1 MGLVDKVLDYLLEK
15 LEDEDTKKQREEERK
30 KQEKERER
38 IEFLNSIPLPKTAE
52 RARKRPWTVPYYEGS
67 LVNYG
72 ITTYGDARV
81 AIPEF
86 DHGAMA
92 ELLKLD
98 FNAVFLGAS
107 LHSLKT
113 RVEGWEARYSGGRHL
128 MTVAPTRTG
137 KGSCCII
144 PNLLML
150 DERSIFCIDPKGQN
164 AAVTRRMRAS
174 IGPVWLLNPFNEH
187 GMGTQR
193 FNPLARLNIES
204 PTVVADVSGIAEAL
218 IVSDDH
224 SPHWGDS
231 ARDLVKALIFHLL
244 ETEGGNATLPKMRA
258 LLTQDAEGFL
268 TTIVRMGRSKHPFI
282 ANRAHRFKEANDE
295 ISSIISTAKTQ
306 TEFLDD
312 PGIAHVL
319 SGSDFEMLDLKA
331 RPSTLF
337 IILPGRYMMPY
348 ARFLRLLVVSALDQ
362 LCSQAGG
369 TRTLFMLDEFHLL
382 GHLSAVETAFA
393 LAAGYNVQLWP
404 FVHDLSQLKDIYKDR
419 WESFIGNCGV
429 VQWFTPNDAFT
440 AEYLSK
446 RIGKT
451 TVRVKNSNEGKSS
464 TQQVGLGPNITESYN
479 STESEAGVDF
489 FSPQSLFDLPDYLQI
504 VTLAGFKYPIML
516 TRDHYFDWNGPL
528 GLLSAGAD
536 PDPFHLAPG
545 QSVRPATPPPPVAP
559 QPIKATAPE
568 ATRPAPAQD
577 SIDPDDPLTWY

>member
-1 MGLVDKVLDYLLEK
+1 M
-15 LEDEDTKKQREEERK
+15 
-30 KQEKERER
+30 
-38 IEFLNSIPLPKTAE
+38 PLPKTAE
-52 RARKRPWTVPYYEGS
+52 RARKRPWTVPYHEES
-67 LVNYG
+67 LVPYG

-81 AIPEF
+81 AIHEF

-92 ELLKLD
+92 ELLTTDPKSI
-98 FNAVFLGAS
+98 FLGAS

-113 RVEGWEARYSGGRHL
+113 RLEGYEACYSGGRHL

-137 KGSCCII
+137 KGSCCVI
-144 PNLLML
+144 PNLLL
-150 DERSIFCIDPKGQN
+150 QTQISVFCIDPKGQN
-164 AAVTRRMRAS
+164 AAVTRRMRS
-174 IGPVWLLNPFNEH
+174 IVGPVWLLNPFNEH

-204 PTVVADVSGIAEAL
+204 PNVVADVSGIAEAL
-218 IVSDDH
+218 IVTDGKD
-224 SPHWGDS
+224 PHWGDS

-244 ETEGGNATLPKMRA
+244 ETEGPTATLPKMRA
-258 LLTQDAEGFL
+258 LLTQDVQGFL
-268 TTIVRMGRSKHPFI
+268 ETVVRMGRSKYPFI
-282 ANRAHRFKEANDE
+282 ANRAHRFKEGNDE
-295 ISSIISTAKTQ
+295 ILSVISTAKTQ

-319 SGSDFEMLDLKA
+319 GGSDFEMLDLKRGA
-331 RPSTLF
+331 ATLF
-337 IILPGRYMMPY
+337 IVLPGRYMAPY

-362 LCSQAGG
+362 LCSQPGG
-369 TRTLFMLDEFHLL
+369 NRVLMMLDEFHLL

-429 VQWFTPNDAFT
+429 VQWFTPNDTFT

-451 TVRVKNSNEGKSS
+451 TVRVKNSNEGKSR
-464 TQQVGLGPNITESYN
+464 TQQVGLGPNVTESYN

-516 TRDHYFDWNGPL
+516 TRDHYYDWNGPL
-528 GLLSAGAD
+528 DYLASRCD
-536 PDPFHLAPG
+536 PDPFHLKPG
-545 QSVRPATPPPPVAP
+545 QSVRTGPMGASQPAQAAPSSAGPGHNPPPPFN
-559 QPIKATAPE
+559 KATARE
-568 ATRPAPAQD
+568 VIRPATNGQD
-577 SIDPDDPLTWY
+577 GPRPFRQYFY